1 MESSA
6 ASCFPNLDRPRLKFK
21 LIKYYLWVKFQII
34 FWKWQNE
41 KLWDLSISLI
51 LRLRNRLGGVLD
63 SFSLF
68 SEINFFQI
76 FRHDFSRFLHIW
88 PIFRVG
94 ENGKNLKNLD
104 HEEPDPRSEFRAWER
119 FIEALSGKKGFL
131 FMTLM
136 KKIFDHLRL
145 DMVKKIV
152 NRPRRGRW
160 TKKSGDLKEENS
172 FCKLS
177 FVVRLAY

>member
-1 MESSA
+1 MLPTQVVGENVWNWVEGWQTFAFWSTIEAHKESKTVSEG
-6 ASCFPNLDRPRLKFK
+6 F
-21 LIKYYLWVKFQII
+21 
-34 FWKWQNE
+34 
-41 KLWDLSISLI
+41 
-51 LRLRNRLGGVLD
+51 GGVL
-63 SFSLF
+63 SLF
-68 SEINFFQI
+68 SATNFFQN

-145 DMVKKIV
+145 DVRVVISKWALRIRNKKFDV
-152 NRPRRGRW
+152 R
-160 TKKSGDLKEENS
+160 E
-172 FCKLS
+172 KLDKLVS
-177 FVVRLAY
+177 PPF